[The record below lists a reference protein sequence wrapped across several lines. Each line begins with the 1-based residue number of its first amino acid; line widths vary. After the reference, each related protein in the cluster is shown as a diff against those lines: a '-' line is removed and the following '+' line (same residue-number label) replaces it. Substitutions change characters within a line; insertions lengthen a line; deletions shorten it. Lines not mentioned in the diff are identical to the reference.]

1 MPASSLLDMSR
12 RLCVKNISHLDDVG
26 DTPYPLIRP
35 ILLKLENP
43 DQLRNIEK
51 NSPQIRTHTG
61 EVWFHLIKSDI
72 PGWEKRTRDFKE
84 PTNWRKVYYKLQDDV
99 AEERKESEKKL
110 QEALTKHRDAKEESK
125 STFIPKALDP
135 GKTGRATNLVRWDG
149 DRSNLAFQDG
159 RVTGKKGET
168 GGWLRGPASKPKMS
182 ALEKMKKKGGDSAS
196 GRMTTPTHLLAN
208 RSSRVTQVPKG
219 MLPPP
224 KPAMASTI
232 GHSGLQ
238 PKRRTSPPR
247 VPVKIFAPGRAPKS
261 QMQRQLDLEVSKE
274 KERRLKAIQM
284 GQGPNNS
291 KPSTG
296 DTTPPATAGSP
307 SAKATAPEP
316 TSIEKVH
323 TPEKS
328 FPVTV
333 NSPFNSRKR
342 KLENVFVT
350 KKKTRV

>member
-135 GKTGRATNLVRWDG
+135 GKT
-149 DRSNLAFQDG
+149 DG

-168 GGWLRGPASKPKMS
+168 GGWLRGPAPKPKMS

-219 MLPPP
+219 ML
-224 KPAMASTI
+224 
-232 GHSGLQ
+232 
-238 PKRRTSPPR
+238 
-247 VPVKIFAPGRAPKS
+247 
-261 QMQRQLDLEVSKE
+261 
-274 KERRLKAIQM
+274 
-284 GQGPNNS
+284 
-291 KPSTG
+291 
-296 DTTPPATAGSP
+296 
-307 SAKATAPEP
+307 
-316 TSIEKVH
+316 
-323 TPEKS
+323 
-328 FPVTV
+328 
-333 NSPFNSRKR
+333 
-342 KLENVFVT
+342 
-350 KKKTRV
+350 